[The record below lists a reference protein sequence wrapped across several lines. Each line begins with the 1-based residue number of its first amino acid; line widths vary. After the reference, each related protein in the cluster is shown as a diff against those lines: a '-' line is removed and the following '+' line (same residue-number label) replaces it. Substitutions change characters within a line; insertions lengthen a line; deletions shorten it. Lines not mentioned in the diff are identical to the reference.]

1 MYIGGKLIDAISGNK
16 TKVIN
21 PATEEVVAEVFNLKE
36 SEDVSIIAE
45 AVADDSEGVIAQAVE
60 DFVESA
66 VENAESALQP
76 YTLAD
81 VVVEKQFEI
90 IRTEG
95 IGAIIDTDFSD
106 IKISEIGSDMSQD
119 QREKAQ
125 EVIVPTI
132 LVRLASVAL
141 FRKTI

>member
-1 MYIGGKLIDAISGNK
+1 
-16 TKVIN
+16 
-21 PATEEVVAEVFNLKE
+21 
-36 SEDVSIIAE
+36 
-45 AVADDSEGVIAQAVE
+45 DSEGVIAQAVE

>member
-1 MYIGGKLIDAISGNK
+1 MKN
-16 TKVIN
+16 
-21 PATEEVVAEVFNLKE
+21 
-36 SEDVSIIAE
+36 
-45 AVADDSEGVIAQAVE
+45 
-60 DFVESA
+60 FVESA

-106 IKISEIGSDMSQD
+106 IKISEIGSDMSS
-119 QREKAQ
+119 RPVEKRQQ
-125 EVIVPTI
+125 E
-132 LVRLASVAL
+132 ANCCQQSWS
-141 FRKTI
+141 